1 MGPFPNLNVLP
12 KSQRPKSSLDIT
24 DPTSI
29 CEGLTDRAS
38 FPKAFRNEK
47 VEIRSQL
54 GDSLAVH
61 PPVLPELGGGTIA
74 NYHLGR
80 GKKDVML
87 HVRELEIQSPPGPKG
102 ISSHTPNP
110 ANTQTDSQPGEV
122 RDTQPTVEQR
132 TATLSPVDMAVPGPL
147 YVYLPF

>member
-1 MGPFPNLNVLP
+1 MYCQRANGPRAPWI
-12 KSQRPKSSLDIT
+12 SRIQRLSV
-24 DPTSI
+24 
-29 CEGLTDRAS
+29 RAS
-38 FPKAFRNEK
+38 QTVRVFRRRFGTRRWRSEASSEIAWPSIHRSSQNWAVAPLPTTIL
-47 VEIRSQL
+47 VE
-54 GDSLAVH
+54 A
-61 PPVLPELGGGTIA
+61 
-74 NYHLGR
+74 
-80 GKKDVML
+80 KKDVML

>member
-47 VEIRSQL
+47 VEIQSQL

-80 GKKDVML
+80 GKKRC
-87 HVRELEIQSPPGPKG
+87 HAPRERTGDPIPARAEGDQFSYAK
-102 ISSHTPNP
+102 SSEH
-110 ANTQTDSQPGEV
+110 AD
-122 RDTQPTVEQR
+122 
-132 TATLSPVDMAVPGPL
+132 
-147 YVYLPF
+147 